1 MNPSEVLGLLEL
13 PPASHELAVILQF
26 GTSYELVEWLAQR
39 LQYVSDM
46 LAQEYKDQIMIQKAV
61 IGTVVPKEQSELNRI
76 GRQRNARS
84 RGEEI

>member
-1 MNPSEVLGLLEL
+1 
-13 PPASHELAVILQF
+13 
-26 GTSYELVEWLAQR
+26 
-39 LQYVSDM
+39 M